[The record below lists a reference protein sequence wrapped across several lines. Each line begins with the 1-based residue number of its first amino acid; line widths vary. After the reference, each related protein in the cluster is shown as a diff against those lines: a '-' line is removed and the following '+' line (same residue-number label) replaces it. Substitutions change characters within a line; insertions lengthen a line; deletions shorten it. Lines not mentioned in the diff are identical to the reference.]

1 MSSEISKGENP
12 KKPTEEEEL
21 RQRRRKQWRD
31 WYERNKHWHLEEQR
45 ARRAAQKPRRPAR
58 KRRKAP
64 PRRLSAKRLREVRA
78 ASAERALAARMA
90 KLAEWRELGWI
101 VAKMNIH
108 AKMSQEQIYAVLGG
122 LATKKQISA
131 WCAAG
136 KKRAKLE
143 PPHKTNAKRSSKS
156 RGHSDQEPG

>member
-1 MSSEISKGENP
+1 MSSEISKDENREE
-12 KKPTEEEEL
+12 PTDEKTHRE
-21 RQRRRKQWRD
+21 RRRKQWRD
-31 WYERNKHWHLEEQR
+31 WYERNKHWYLEEQKAKR
-45 ARRAAQKPRRPAR
+45 DAQKPRRPAR
-58 KRRKAP
+58 RRKKAR
-64 PRRLSAKRLREVRA
+64 PRRLSAKKLREVRLA
-78 ASAERALAARMA
+78 GIERARAARTA
-90 KLAEWRELGWI
+90 KLDEWRELGWI
-101 VAKMNIH
+101 VAKMNIQ

-156 RGHSDQEPG
+156 RGCRDQEPG